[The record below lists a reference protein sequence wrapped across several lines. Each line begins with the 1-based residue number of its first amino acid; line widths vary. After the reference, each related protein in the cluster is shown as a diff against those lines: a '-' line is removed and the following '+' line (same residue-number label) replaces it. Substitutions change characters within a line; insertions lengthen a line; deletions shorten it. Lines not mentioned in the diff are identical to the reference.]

1 MTAIGIEIAEYT
13 WIKSIQKDFFKEKSN
28 LKQFEIKLGVYLD
41 TDNIYK
47 CEGRLINSSFLE
59 YSKTPIFL
67 PKESYLSNLI
77 TLKVHQNLKHS
88 GVKGTINHIRS
99 IYWIIKLRKLVRSV
113 IRKFILCRRF
123 ESKPYPNLPRS
134 ESKPYLRFKFPNFAV
149 NGLYHLKRQVS
160 IILDLYL

>member
-13 WIKSIQKDFFKEKSN
+13 WIKSIQKEFFKEKSN

-77 TLKVHQNLKHS
+77 TGYILDAA
-88 GVKGTINHIRS
+88 
-99 IYWIIKLRKLVRSV
+99 IYWMPKLRQLVRSI
-113 IRKFILCRRF
+113 IRKRILCRRF
-123 ESKPYPNLPRS
+123 ESKPYPNPLPAQLPEFRC
-134 ESKPYLRFKFPNFAV
+134 
-149 NGLYHLKRQVS
+149 
-160 IILDLYL
+160 